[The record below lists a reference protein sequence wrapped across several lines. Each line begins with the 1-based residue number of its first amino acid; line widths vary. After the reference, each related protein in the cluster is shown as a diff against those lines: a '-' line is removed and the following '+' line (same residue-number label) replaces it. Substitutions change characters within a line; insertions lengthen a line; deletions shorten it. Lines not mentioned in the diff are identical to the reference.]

1 MFAAP
6 TAKAS
11 TYPFTCHLFFVIP
24 QSAAKYVRT
33 QSFDNC
39 AQRETRDNVYVEN
52 MSYLFLLA
60 TATHTRRIIVTAT
73 ITKMTTSQSGGR
85 KNKSSILELSQSE
98 IKITVSKE
106 WMQIGMHFSQHLT
119 AISLGVRVLCEVTW
133 VLT

>member
-1 MFAAP
+1 
-6 TAKAS
+6 
-11 TYPFTCHLFFVIP
+11 
-24 QSAAKYVRT
+24 
-33 QSFDNC
+33 
-39 AQRETRDNVYVEN
+39 